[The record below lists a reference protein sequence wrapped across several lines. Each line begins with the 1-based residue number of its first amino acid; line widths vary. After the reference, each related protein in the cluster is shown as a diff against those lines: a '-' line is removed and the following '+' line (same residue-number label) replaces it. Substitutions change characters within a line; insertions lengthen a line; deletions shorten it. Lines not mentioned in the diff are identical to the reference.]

1 MASSRSRRR
10 HVVIER
16 DSSGGALHVAVGA
29 LAGLAAGVLLAQR
42 YGGLSGLGD
51 RVRAGLGQGWSDRLA
66 DRLGER
72 FGDGFGDRLATR
84 LGARRGPGDAD
95 ADDPA
100 GLRRRGYDTPDWDEE
115 PLDDDAEADEGEMLE
130 ERVLEAFR
138 NDPVLS
144 ERAIDIGAIGRG
156 IIELTGWVH
165 ADDESTHAVTLTRG
179 VPGVETV
186 VNRLVVKDDEA
197 RLEDQA
203 RRYATGEAETSPRW
217 EGMGVG
223 TGRPRQG
230 TSQDAGRHADP
241 KPVLEDRW
249 QDEGKAI
256 RAAADDLEGIAERR
270 KKSAEE
276 LPADR
281 TGGAPI
287 APSGVPKGDH
297 VADPAAAEPVLREQ
311 TGRVTRTD

>member
-1 MASSRSRRR
+1 MASYRSRRR
-10 HVVIER
+10 RIVIEQ
-16 DSSGGALHVAVGA
+16 DTSSGAIYVAVGA
-29 LAGLAAGVLLAQR
+29 LAGLAAGVLLAGR
-42 YGGLSGLGD
+42 LGGLSGLGE
-51 RVRAGLGQGWSDRLA
+51 RM
-66 DRLGER
+66 RLGLEDR
-72 FGDGFGDRLATR
+72 FGDRLGDGLAAR
-84 LGARRGPGDAD
+84 LGGHRGPRDAE

-100 GLRRRGYDTPDWDEE
+100 GLRRHGHDAPDWDEE

-179 VPGVETV
+179 VPGVDTV

-197 RLEDQA
+197 RFDDQA
-203 RRYATGEAETSPRW
+203 RRYTAGEAETSPRW

-241 KPVLEDRW
+241 RPILEDKW
-249 QDEGKAI
+249 QDEGKAL
-256 RAAADDLEGIAERR
+256 RAAADDLENLAERR
-270 KKSAEE
+270 KKSAED

-297 VADPAAAEPVLREQ
+297 VADPASAEPILREQ